1 MKSLFIIFGLLTC
14 GAAAAQGEQNLFS
27 VQAIINDDA
36 LIGGAAFSNE
46 GEDVMKPIKQLLDA
60 LQKGDSA
67 LLHQSFSGHI
77 TFAIFGSDKNGKPFV
92 RFESSP
98 DWLLKTVGT
107 PHPEV
112 NNELIW
118 DEKILVDGNLAQ
130 VWANYAFYLGKKF
143 SHCGVNAFHLTK
155 VGGSWKIFHLAFTRQ
170 QEGCKIPS
178 NIAKQFE

>member
-1 MKSLFIIFGLLTC
+1 MGFLTC
-14 GAAAAQGEQNLFS
+14 CAATAQGDKTLLS
-27 VQAIINDDA
+27 ARAVMDDGSR
-36 LIGGAAFSNE
+36 IRTAAHWVE
-46 GEDVMKPIKQLLDA
+46 EKEDVTKPIKQLLEA

-67 LLHQSFSGHI
+67 LLHQAFAEHI

-92 RFESSP
+92 RYESSL

-112 NNELIW
+112 NNESIW

-155 VGGSWKIFHLAFTRQ
+155 IGDSWKIFHLAFTRQ
-170 QEGCKIPS
+170 REGCKIPS
-178 NIAKQFE
+178 NITKQFE